1 MLVTCSQMLYVKN
14 KATQSLI
21 IMDLRLPKHYFHTG
35 LMLIRRR
42 LRRTYL
48 HHLLCEQKC
57 KEMKIVTA
65 YHQFYIFE
73 FYENMY
79 EYLQYWY
86 YIDTF
91 GLLEG
96 EDTGE

>member
-1 MLVTCSQMLYVKN
+1 
-14 KATQSLI
+14 
-21 IMDLRLPKHYFHTG
+21 
-35 LMLIRRR
+35 
-42 LRRTYL
+42 
-48 HHLLCEQKC
+48 
-57 KEMKIVTA
+57 MKIVTA